1 MNIESKEYSDIR
13 NDDELYAY
21 IKSKMI
27 DQDKYYI
34 FLDEIHK
41 VTKWELA
48 VNSFKA
54 DYGDKVSLFVTGSN
68 SDLLS
73 GEYATH
79 LVGRYVSF
87 KIYPFTFQEVCEYKN
102 ILDKNK
108 YELKPYFDEYMLWG
122 GMPQRFVL
130 TDEEQVKT
138 YLSDVYDSIVVKD
151 IVERFKITNL
161 DLFNRIIEYIVT
173 APSQTF
179 SAESLSKYFESD
191 DRNVAKNT
199 IYNYL

>member
-1 MNIESKEYSDIR
+1 MIIREKYLSKIRPFYDVDLIKVITGIRRCGKSVVLRQIIDEIKEKGVTEDHIIYMNIESKEYSDIR
-13 NDDELYAY
+13 NDDDLYKY
-21 IKSKMI
+21 IKSKMV

-34 FLDEIHK
+34 FLDEIHR

-79 LVGRYVSF
+79 LAGRYVSF

-102 ILDKNK
+102 ILDKHK
-108 YELKPYFDEYMLWG
+108 YELKPYFDEYMLWWNA
-122 GMPQRFVL
+122 
-130 TDEEQVKT
+130 
-138 YLSDVYDSIVVKD
+138 S
-151 IVERFKITNL
+151 KIC
-161 DLFNRIIEYIVT
+161 FN
-173 APSQTF
+173 
-179 SAESLSKYFESD
+179 
-191 DRNVAKNT
+191 
-199 IYNYL
+199 